1 MFKPKRIAAIVLLA
15 MLGAGYFETFS
26 NLEINFFVRNYLILV
41 PVQLGILVYLF
52 GWRRT
57 ANQATIET
65 EKI

>member
-41 PVQLGILVYLF
+41 PVQLGVLVYLF

-65 EKI
+65 GKN